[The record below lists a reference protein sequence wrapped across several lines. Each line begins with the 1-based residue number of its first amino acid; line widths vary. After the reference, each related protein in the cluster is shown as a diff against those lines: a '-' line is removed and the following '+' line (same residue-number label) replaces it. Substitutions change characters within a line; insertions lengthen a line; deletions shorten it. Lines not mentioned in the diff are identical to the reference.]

1 MLLQLIFF
9 LYHLILVPLPVFL
22 FFATLTLVIKF
33 HCKFTSGGFLH
44 KPTEISKSWNLAPP
58 KWFWILRTEAYY
70 TVYCELLR
78 RASLSFFKLII
89 IKAVQVLKFIS
100 SGIYIE
106 GLRVCIPSVS
116 FYTAILKGF
125 AFSVFIEFDKWANV
139 YEVIRLF
146 HLVIC
151 SFQGPWSQTEKFNHS
166 WMSVACLKNPTYN
179 Y

>member
-1 MLLQLIFF
+1 MLSLFVVLRAWFCFMLLQLIFF

-22 FFATLTLVIKF
+22 FIATLTLVIKF

-100 SGIYIE
+100 SRIYIE

-116 FYTAILKGF
+116 FYTAILNGF

-139 YEVIRLF
+139 YEVIRTVPFGNLF
-146 HLVIC
+146 I
-151 SFQGPWSQTEKFNHS
+151 SGS
-166 WMSVACLKNPTYN
+166 LKPNWEI
-179 Y
+179 